1 MTVRQLDSRSEAAK
15 QCLGGET
22 PGAAISR
29 GLGWVWTLEC
39 PGHTQ
44 SECGTRLNA
53 GWLQRRGATSIPVAT
68 LCPQLWLFFLSETK
82 RKIKGGEH
90 LSRAAF
96 DERIGNQSRREA
108 GCLWGRCLC
117 VELQVLLPCGLQTGS
132 LDHWWGG
139 CHRSDAAV
147 LPWLVAL
154 GPSFCSSVPGFM

>member
-1 MTVRQLDSRSEAAK
+1 MIQGQRLQSSAW
-15 QCLGGET
+15 GGET

-90 LSRAAF
+90 LSWAAF